1 MRRLIYLLPLLLFVG
16 VGVAF
21 LRGFDRDPRD
31 IPSALID
38 KPAPEFALPPLPGHK
53 EGLSNATL
61 KGDVT
66 LVNVFASWCIP
77 CKAEHPIITRL
88 AREQGVTV
96 RGINHK
102 DKAED
107 AIAWLNRNGDPYASI
122 GVDLDGRVSIDWGV
136 YGVPETFLLDRQGR
150 IRFKHVGPLT
160 PQVVEEQI
168 LPMVKHLRSAS

>member
-38 KPAPEFALPPLPGHK
+38 KPAPEFALPPLPGYK

>member
-38 KPAPEFALPPLPGHK
+38 KPAPEFSLPPLPGHK

>member
-38 KPAPEFALPPLPGHK
+38 KPAPEFSLPPLPGYK

>member
-1 MRRLIYLLPLLLFVG
+1 MRRLLYLLPFLLFIG

-21 LRGFDRDPRD
+21 YLGFQRDPRD

-38 KPAPEFALPPLPGHK
+38 KPVPSFELPPLPGRP
-53 EGLSNATL
+53 EGLSAERL

-96 RGINHK
+96 RAINHK

-107 AIAWLNRNGDPYASI
+107 ALAWLARNGDPYASI
-122 GVDLDGRVSIDWGV
+122 GADLDGRVSIDWGV
-136 YGVPETFLLDRQGR
+136 YGVPETFLVDRQGR

-160 PQVVEEQI
+160 PQVVDEQI
-168 LPMVKHLRSAS
+168 LPMVKHLRGQG

>member
-1 MRRLIYLLPLLLFVG
+1 MRRLLYLLPFLLFIG

-21 LRGFDRDPRD
+21 YLGFERDPRD

-38 KPAPEFALPPLPGHK
+38 KPVPAFDLPPLPGRT
-53 EGLSNATL
+53 EGLSAERL

-77 CKAEHPIITRL
+77 CKAEHPVITRL

-96 RGINHK
+96 RAINHK

-107 AIAWLNRNGDPYASI
+107 ALNWLARNGDPYSSI

-136 YGVPETFLLDRQGR
+136 YGVPETFLIDRQGR

-168 LPMVKHLRSAS
+168 LPMIKHLRQG

>member
-38 KPAPEFALPPLPGHK
+38 KPAPEFALPPLPGYK

-77 CKAEHPIITRL
+77 CKAEHPVITRL

-96 RGINHK
+96 RAINHK

-107 AIAWLNRNGDPYASI
+107 AIAWLKRNGDPYASI
-122 GVDLDGRVSIDWGV
+122 GVDLDGRTSIDWGV

>member
-1 MRRLIYLLPLLLFVG
+1 MRRLIFLLPLLLFVG

-21 LRGFDRDPRD
+21 FLGFERDPRN

-38 KPAPEFALPPLPGHK
+38 KPVPAFDLPPLPGRK

-77 CKAEHPIITRL
+77 CKVEHPVITRL

-96 RGINHK
+96 RAINHK

-107 AIAWLNRNGDPYASI
+107 ALAWLQRNGDPYASI
-122 GVDLDGRVSIDWGV
+122 GADLDGRASIDWGV
-136 YGVPETFLLDRQGR
+136 YGVPETFLVDRQGR

-168 LPMVKHLRSAS
+168 LPLVKQLRAAS

>member
-38 KPAPEFALPPLPGHK
+38 KPAPEFSLPPLPGHK

-61 KGDVT
+61 KGDIT